1 MPFVNVK
8 WDEIYES
15 FHMWASFPLDYYNFD
30 EHHAL
35 DLLFHVEN
43 SNKNSRFKIDFHH
56 NF

>member
-1 MPFVNVK
+1 
-8 WDEIYES
+8 
-15 FHMWASFPLDYYNFD
+15 MWASFPLDYYNFD